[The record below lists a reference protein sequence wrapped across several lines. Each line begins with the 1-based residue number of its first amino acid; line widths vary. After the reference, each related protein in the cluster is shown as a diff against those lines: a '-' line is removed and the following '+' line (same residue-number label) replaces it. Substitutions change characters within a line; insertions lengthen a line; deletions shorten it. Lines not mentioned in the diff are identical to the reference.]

1 MSSVAS
7 YRSQPAQVFDSE
19 SSDSDE
25 EDQPW
30 KRQKKKKE
38 ETPMVVSSAARER
51 DLPARSTSGR
61 FKRKRNNIWAE
72 VVQEQEEEQVARDIT
87 QFDMYSS
94 KERDVESYNFKIND
108 EGAVKHQPLGNPIVF
123 DDKAD
128 NKNRKVPDALGS
140 SHDDAWLEQ
149 GEGNQRGVKARLGST
164 GDYTGET
171 KGVEKYSNSMKHV
184 KLRSD
189 MHKKD
194 LAGKIAYSLQ
204 EPKREMVKTVVDELG
219 VEKVMSVWEETWDL
233 EQHGGMMV
241 NNGSRRRTPG
251 GVFFQLL
258 KTDPD
263 IPKEKKDIIFAM
275 SNFQSKQEGKSRRR
289 RLRRKHRT
297 NAMDTN
303 QTDGGRDES
312 KSENNAEV
320 GKKYGDDKHWRGGE
334 IEDDGIKG
342 EEEEE
347 TEDKDNTLTDKVDRT
362 VGGEVKVDRNVGK
375 DSDNR
380 ENAGIVKTD
389 IQVEPDEMEEGE
401 ISD

>member
-1 MSSVAS
+1 M
-7 YRSQPAQVFDSE
+7 
-19 SSDSDE
+19 
-25 EDQPW
+25 
-30 KRQKKKKE
+30 
-38 ETPMVVSSAARER
+38 
-51 DLPARSTSGR
+51 
-61 FKRKRNNIWAE
+61 
-72 VVQEQEEEQVARDIT
+72 
-87 QFDMYSS
+87 
-94 KERDVESYNFKIND
+94 
-108 EGAVKHQPLGNPIVF
+108 
-123 DDKAD
+123 
-128 NKNRKVPDALGS
+128 
-140 SHDDAWLEQ
+140 
-149 GEGNQRGVKARLGST
+149 

-204 EPKREMVKTVVDELG
+204 EPKREMVKTVVDELD
-219 VEKVMSVWEETWDL
+219 VQKVMSVWEETWDL

-312 KSENNAEV
+312 KSANNAEV

-347 TEDKDNTLTDKVDRT
+347 ETEDKDNTMTDKVDRT

-380 ENAGIVKTD
+380 ENASVVKTD
-389 IQVEPDEMEEGE
+389 IKVEPDEMEEGE